1 MPQKGWNLDLSRC
14 IGCHACAVACKA
26 ENNTSPSTSATV
38 MEQPALRRGRP
49 VGVNWREVL
58 TLEGGAYPRP
68 IKLFVTMACMHCANP
83 ACIAACPVNPK
94 AIVKRD
100 SDGMVLILQDRCI
113 GCRYCEAACPF
124 GAPQYNLA
132 TGKVEK
138 CTGCV
143 HRLDAGLAPAC
154 VTTCV
159 GRALTWVDDYDYRR
173 DGHGT
178 PPPGLANSA
187 LTNPSIRFGPR

>member
-26 ENNTSPSTSATV
+26 ENNTSPSTTAVV
-38 MEQPALRRGRP
+38 MEQPAMRRGRP

-58 TLEGGAYPRP
+58 TVDGGAYPRP
-68 IKLFVTMACMHCANP
+68 TRLFVTMACMHCAQP
-83 ACIAACPVNPK
+83 ACMAACPVSPK
-94 AIVKRD
+94 AIIKRE
-100 SDGMVLILQDRCI
+100 SDGVVLILQDRCI
-113 GCRYCEAACPF
+113 GCRYCEAACPY
-124 GAPQYNLA
+124 GAPQYNAL

-143 HRLDAGLAPAC
+143 HRLDAGLPPAC

-159 GRALTWVDDYDYRR
+159 GRALTWLDDYDYAR
-173 DGHGT
+173 DGIGS
-178 PPPGLANSA
+178 PPPGLANPA
-187 LTNPSIRFGPR
+187 LTHPSIKFGPR